1 MKYKSIGTE
10 EFVGAMVLAIAL
22 TFIYYL
28 FGSIGGLAADFGV
41 CLPSPNLWP
50 LPQLWSWG
58 VNLALILGCGVAL
71 HFFNKTYS
79 VIQTADMVLP
89 SMFIVLTATNPWAN
103 GLLDSSSIMA
113 AVNIICLAAI
123 FNCYKSYNAT
133 QEVFL
138 VSTMLSLGSMFQY
151 AFLFFIP
158 GYVVIALLMQCF
170 RLRELVAFLMGL
182 CAPYWIAIGMG
193 LVPLDAFHYPTFSN
207 LFEEVSSKH
216 DILVECLSVGFTALF
231 SVIMAL
237 NNAVKLY
244 AGNTQRRLYN
254 NAIAVIGLTCV
265 AGMILDVNNLPTYLA
280 TFYMSAAV
288 QIANTF
294 ALWNIRRPSRWLKI
308 ITLLYVIIALVM
320 IFA

>member
-89 SMFIVLTATNPWAN
+89 SMFIVLTGTNPWAN

-170 RLRELVAFLMGL
+170 RLREFRILFLPTPSVFFSFRGAPQQSLFCGL
-182 CAPYWIAIGMG
+182 HPSRCVNFSRPPGFFS
-193 LVPLDAFHYPTFSN
+193 LSDLFSN
-207 LFEEVSSKH
+207 HPARV
-216 DILVECLSVGFTALF
+216 CW
-231 SVIMAL
+231 
-237 NNAVKLY
+237 
-244 AGNTQRRLYN
+244 
-254 NAIAVIGLTCV
+254 
-265 AGMILDVNNLPTYLA
+265 
-280 TFYMSAAV
+280 
-288 QIANTF
+288 QIF
-294 ALWNIRRPSRWLKI
+294 QPPG
-308 ITLLYVIIALVM
+308 
-320 IFA
+320 